1 MNDWVQIA
9 ISPDSNYFK
18 HGLVML
24 KSLLHHNSEKKFF
37 LHILDG
43 GLSLFN
49 KIELYFFCKKRKLNY
64 KIYKVDYSSI
74 PNAPVTH
81 HISIAAYCR
90 VFMSSIIPQ
99 YVSKILY
106 LDCDLLVLDKI
117 DELWNTDV
125 TNNFVAAVRE
135 IISAKDYERLEM
147 NHELPYFNS
156 GVLLMNLDEWRKT
169 NIEKT
174 LVNFINSHP
183 EKILYWDQDVLNY
196 CFQKKWIQLSYN
208 WNVTHFFF
216 FPEKFPPEYFH
227 LSLNE
232 YNEIKQNI
240 KILHFTSQQK
250 PWLKNCIH
258 PLKGEYYK
266 YRS

>member
-1 MNDWVQIA
+1 MNNLVHIA

-24 KSLLHHNSEKKFF
+24 NSLLCHNSEKKFF
-37 LHILDG
+37 LHVLDG
-43 GLSLFN
+43 GLSLWN
-49 KIELYFFCKKRKLNY
+49 KVELYFFCKKKKLAY
-64 KIYKVDYSSI
+64 KLYKVDYI
-74 PNAPVTH
+74 TIRKAPVTA
-81 HISIAAYCR
+81 HISMAAYCR
-90 VFMSSIIPQ
+90 IFMSSILPQ
-99 YVSKILY
+99 QVSRVLY
-106 LDCDLLVLDKI
+106 LDCDLIVLQKI
-117 DELWNTDV
+117 DDLLNTNLSD
-125 TNNFVAAVRE
+125 NYVAAVRE
-135 IISAKDYERLEM
+135 TIAPKDYERLGM
-147 NHELPYFNS
+147 RTDLPYFNS
-156 GVLLMNLDEWRKT
+156 GVLLMNLLEWRK
-169 NIEKT
+169 NSIEKT

-216 FPEKFPPEYFH
+216 FPEKFPPEYFN

-232 YNEIKQNI
+232 YNEVKENI

-258 PLKGEYYK
+258 PLKEEYYK